1 MPLCIRHI
9 IHASRLFPIE
19 QLNKQSRLPYYY
31 MEGGIILLG
40 ALIYG
45 ARLPERISPETFDI
59 WGCSHQIFRVLV
71 VLATCI
77 HLLGVLDAF
86 G

>member
-1 MPLCIRHI
+1 
-9 IHASRLFPIE
+9 
-19 QLNKQSRLPYYY
+19 
-31 MEGGIILLG
+31 MELAILLLG
-40 ALIYG
+40 AMIYG
-45 ARLPERISPETFDI
+45 ARLPERIYPEKFDI

-86 G
+86 TWNYENQRCGTSGSH